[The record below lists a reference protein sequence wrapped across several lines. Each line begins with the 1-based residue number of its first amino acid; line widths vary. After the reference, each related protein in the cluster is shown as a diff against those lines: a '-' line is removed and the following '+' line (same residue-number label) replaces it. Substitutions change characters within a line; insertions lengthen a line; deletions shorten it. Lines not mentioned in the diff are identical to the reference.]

1 MVTEKQILEVLKNVQ
16 DPDLHRDIVSLGFI
30 KNLKIDGK
38 TVSFDLELTTPA
50 CPVKD
55 QLKAQCVDQVK
66 TLGIEKVD
74 IHMTSRVR
82 PMVNTTIE
90 AMKKIKN
97 IVAVASGKGGVGKST
112 VACNLALSLAKTGAT
127 LGLLDADI
135 YGPSLPMMLG
145 ITDRPQVRDGKV
157 IPIDKYGMK
166 VMSMGLLMGEDTP
179 VIWRG
184 PMVAG
189 IIQQFLGQV
198 EWGELDY
205 LIVDLPPGT
214 GDAQLTLTQ
223 QAPLSGA
230 VIVTTPQDV
239 ALLDAR
245 KGLRMFQE
253 VKVPVLG
260 IVENMSYFICDQ
272 CFKKHTIFKQG
283 GGKKVADELKL
294 PLLESLPIDP
304 NVVIGGDS
312 GKPVVIS
319 QPDSEVARS
328 YAKLAGR
335 VAQELSILS
344 SKKPAELPSFQMQWK

>member
-1 MVTEKQILEVLKNVQ
+1 MSVTEKQILEVLKNVQ

-135 YGPSLPMMLG
+135 YGPSQPMMLG
-145 ITDRPQVRDGKV
+145 ITDRPQVRDNKV
-157 IPIDKYGMK
+157 I
-166 VMSMGLLMGEDTP
+166 
-179 VIWRG
+179 
-184 PMVAG
+184 
-189 IIQQFLGQV
+189 
-198 EWGELDY
+198 
-205 LIVDLPPGT
+205 
-214 GDAQLTLTQ
+214 
-223 QAPLSGA
+223 
-230 VIVTTPQDV
+230 
-239 ALLDAR
+239 
-245 KGLRMFQE
+245 
-253 VKVPVLG
+253 
-260 IVENMSYFICDQ
+260 
-272 CFKKHTIFKQG
+272 
-283 GGKKVADELKL
+283 
-294 PLLESLPIDP
+294 
-304 NVVIGGDS
+304 
-312 GKPVVIS
+312 
-319 QPDSEVARS
+319 
-328 YAKLAGR
+328 
-335 VAQELSILS
+335 
-344 SKKPAELPSFQMQWK
+344 

>member
-97 IVAVASGKGGVGKST
+97 IVAVASGKGGGGKST